1 MSEPQANYETGRPPD
16 FASAPWRA
24 ERLEA
29 GGEIDGSAAVWAS
42 DGDLVAS
49 VHAGI
54 GGTRIERGIDRAR
67 LIAAAGTAAHEVQ
80 EMGYDPVAFTKN
92 SVHLLR
98 ELENIA
104 NGHIEDG
111 MTPAEVAQNALAS
124 AEGSEE

>member
-1 MSEPQANYETGRPPD
+1 MSQEQANYETGRPPD

-67 LIAAAGTAAHEVQ
+67 LIAAAGTAAQ
-80 EMGYDPVAFTKN
+80 ELPDEYDPVRA
-92 SVHLLR
+92 VEALPELLKACQETVE
-98 ELENIA
+98 ELPLYRQ
-104 NGHIEDG
+104 
-111 MTPAEVAQNALAS
+111 TAQDALAS
-124 AEGSEE
+124 AEGDGE